1 MQAQFNNAEETLA
14 FYLQNKKE
22 FIRFLKRKGYYM
34 PTDKADI
41 LTIKFCDQVFREEVF
56 CPKQRECHPIQI
68 ADPPTRDQLRDILC
82 GLLVQAV
89 RPDQIHYRRLREHL
103 LDRSADM
110 AWLTSVIYAVH
121 HDNPIFAENYVHRPI
136 LEPAPKVIDPR
147 VQAYAD
153 AFNDHPVP
161 RGKNRQKKVR
171 RAVVLAHIK
180 RDAKVSKAQRL
191 NQQMRDLRQEN
202 AMLRQQEMPPRQDGA
217 LQNPPNQDEA
227 LVQAN
232 GNGIAIGEAT
242 QPPPSSIG
250 DAINPNVRIGGAL
263 LAGRSPFVISPMRSS
278 HGQQEEEKH
287 PEAAGNGRS
296 PAGGVQVGDS
306 EMRRSSNSP
315 NCDRF
320 QNIVRS
326 NFVPEQVGPNIIG
339 NEHEI
344 GESATNGF
352 NAMHVMPFGQDGNGR
367 SSEEDDDEDEDP
379 VRRRRNTAGI
389 AANRRQQR
397 NTSKPPFKS

>member
-1 MQAQFNNAEETLA
+1 M
-14 FYLQNKKE
+14 
-22 FIRFLKRKGYYM
+22 
-34 PTDKADI
+34 
-41 LTIKFCDQVFREEVF
+41 
-56 CPKQRECHPIQI
+56 
-68 ADPPTRDQLRDILC
+68 
-82 GLLVQAV
+82 QAV

-103 LDRSADM
+103 LDRSADI

-136 LEPAPKVIDPR
+136 VEPAPKVIDPR

-227 LVQAN
+227 LVQEN
-232 GNGIAIGEAT
+232 GA

-250 DAINPNVRIGGAL
+250 DAINPNVRIGGAFGL
-263 LAGRSPFVISPMRSS
+263 RPGRSPQAGRSPFVASPMRSS

-326 NFVPEQVGPNIIG
+326 NVFGREVGPNVIG
-339 NEHEI
+339 NEHE
-344 GESATNGF
+344 ATLLF
-352 NAMHVMPFGQDGNGR
+352 PQ
-367 SSEEDDDEDEDP
+367 
-379 VRRRRNTAGI
+379 
-389 AANRRQQR
+389 
-397 NTSKPPFKS
+397 